1 MTYSN
6 SYSSDNTSDSTNTN
20 QTDQTT
26 SSENNVLNSESD
38 YLVNEEYA
46 IAEMA
51 VDMDEIVANVK
62 CLEPYIQQLARPA
75 VDEYDYDYVNHEAP
89 QFEECPETNYA
100 YRQGWNYVDY
110 QPDDDFHG
118 NIASSVLTVRAVPC
132 GPPTTNMGG
141 ELYNPGRI
149 QRLPNQTTSYK
160 TMEPKRFLW
169 VHPWLEKGESDQ
181 DIISV
186 QLGGETSISLYH
198 SYKHWQ
204 SGPVQNGP
212 ADEKTYYNAGLE
224 TMPGGEA
231 SRASNYPTDVLWKT
245 KNGDKRWVFS
255 IGNSRGKE
263 DLAGYDDEKT
273 EGLEY
278 GAIGVHGWFGNL
290 FNNGVKTK
298 SNAGIKFLYLMGR
311 MCTSGDEI
319 KANIEAFTEWIDS
332 INMGFSAT
340 IPEFEYETPPEL
352 HDIKNWT
359 SDAQGLGIS
368 NKDKPKLISLI
379 KYFQKLVDDVKE
391 IVTNNVDDDW
401 DFGACIDRG
410 VFDVTD
416 SRIIKNN
423 QANKT
428 FIDILCELVSEKSY
442 VNIGK
447 RKSEYEYPIDGST
460 FTERLNSEN
469 LSHTDF
475 FNYFFT
481 RKLVANHEL
490 AQQIRFDF
498 DIKKIGL
505 YENGMIGEDEIEKE
519 LFVLDALGQGNV
531 KNFTYRDNILGV
543 EYQDGFVSNLNY
555 FRNKTDGF
563 CEACERYGGQIT
575 AEGNKIYCYDSVKE
589 EIIKIYTGDVII
601 HDPWTIEE
609 DDIILHRPEALFDYV
624 IDSEDDNVGSYALG
638 IKDFPEIEGNTLQAE
653 GPHIKVPYSRKPSN
667 KLYSKWRGLWC
678 CPTTSAA
685 APPPWAMY
693 RRNTGNKIHTYGP
706 LTEEEADNI
715 FYMFAG
721 PKDASK
727 KNPRQDYGFTVW
739 WAESYNAPDTNWGQ
753 NTKIYPPEAN
763 MGSGGSGK
771 NKGWSQFG
779 LGPIR
784 AGSGGAKVRK
794 IFFRVA
800 FWQWVGGRGSKSR
813 GPKVLDS
820 HYPPTNPNYPGHKPG
835 AASPEGVWMDCIMQP
850 ATDYSPYDDPENF
863 PPEADESNP
872 VGPAYGTEEIDVTEL
887 SVTYYTKPLN
897 TESVTVNK
905 WYEVTHLDNALL
917 HKDLKDKKVP
927 ILSLLFMKD
936 INAVNGP
943 TIETDDFIIGAIMPP
958 GTKRYVYA
966 PYENLL
972 FLATESGR
980 TQFEWSPDGET
991 WASLKQVRDSTIKI
1005 GPGYWG
1011 KPSHNMWDP
1020 YFQSPLHSWHPDN
1033 YEMDPRNKFIV
1044 AGRRYRIKPIRTASF
1059 ETKED
1064 YEVVFAKYSDALF
1077 PYSWQGN
1084 ESYEELFMSVGELRK
1099 DSEGFSFV
1107 APSNVM
1113 MFGAFNTIRRK
1124 QDWSVLGEE
1133 VQILIEEEVGINDNE
1148 RGPAYWAFDT
1158 ARNSLGSNGYVD
1170 FWDNYWYKPFNH
1182 YNKFVSN
1189 DKKVK
1194 RGETYKI
1201 SLPATAPYAYRIIWA
1216 KSEASTDTSWQKET
1230 KIINGNVDRNYPFI
1244 YSDDVIYPGAE
1255 PREVE
1260 ALSDYMILGAM
1271 RIDNNIEV
1279 GGDKYDWSI
1288 KGMPALLDFN
1298 VEVYDPNAEIEHGP
1312 SYWMNANK
1320 GMFNTNLYQQ
1330 PINSVTDDE
1339 FIDPDTNGLI
1349 RRMVRGEKYKIRTTG
1364 ATPEGYE
1371 YVGVWIDKDGA
1382 LDTYLV
1388 DRDLDLKAGD
1398 NNWVY
1403 FRAQTERLCFGAYVN
1418 GGRTEEDWSPDGEP
1432 MFVEVMED
1440 DRPPIGIEGTQYWT
1454 DVGGPEENRH
1464 WVLKSAHWNDPL
1476 KQTKFQGQNT
1486 LKPNTTYEITIID
1499 DPQNRDYEHKVWLGE
1514 YPNSLNTERDSTYL
1528 SGPKLKKGETKTFKT
1543 DDINVTLIIG
1553 AFETNRELTDWSPD
1567 GEPVYINLEELPPLD
1582 EEDTFERGPVYYAN
1596 DTCDNVV
1603 TLENKFA
1610 YFNPERVYDE
1620 TTTDTPENIGKRHT
1634 KAINTVGTGFDDHPT
1649 VKAGQ
1654 RYRVTPVIPN
1664 GVDPYPLFHADDLP
1678 YHTRMW
1684 WGIGPN
1690 ALNPEKSEFIYW
1702 AAGRAIIS
1710 KVSYVDFIA
1719 ATDDLVLGA
1728 FNLPNTGNEI
1738 SPEFAPR
1745 DFYEWSPYGEPTHY
1759 TIEVLPEVPV
1769 SGPLYHQ
1776 SSKNTLPSIG
1786 DAHFYGPINTVKVVY
1801 EKKYQIRKEKK
1812 KKNGVV
1818 EYQIW
1823 YVKDE
1828 KNDNYNDSKYRK
1840 DNGIEIPI
1848 DPLYPDD
1855 LFVPGENGV
1864 VDDGQFYVRGPV
1876 LDKNTDTQL
1885 FELPKGYSRIFFGE
1899 VSRRSITDFSRDG
1912 EPFDM
1917 GPNTINEGP
1926 RDPEFP
1932 DPGDP
1937 TKPGTGDPPI
1947 IIEEYVPNPDIH
1959 GPTYWGENESV
1970 SGPSFANP
1978 HFTDPLNYVAV
1989 EGGRT
1994 YEVTK
1999 TSNDSLDLYNVTIYS
2014 FDRNIVPS
2022 PLVPKNNK
2030 NKINQRFKKLGTFNK
2045 NTTRLPI
2052 DIPEDHNSVIYSAI
2066 NIKSGHP
2073 SETGG
2078 IEAWSTFGEPE
2089 RVKLDPIAEFKGPVL
2104 WADSNNLTEVF
2115 AKGFP
2120 KFDLASKW
2128 SEKFYP
2134 KIISANTDYVIK
2146 VTESLDFDIDV
2157 FMYKDNKGNKAATA
2171 EKRFYTKVL
2180 TIPKTSRL
2188 NEEFYVNSG
2197 NNLHIMYGAY
2207 NIKPNST
2214 KPGVEKDL
2222 AFWSP
2227 KGIPA
2232 PLTVSIRKWHS
2243 GPGYPADSKEAG
2255 KWKPDWTNSRWNFP
2269 YPSPMTPKGE
2279 TTFSKNRSYEFKI
2292 TSRLEYNYQLWWSN
2306 SKYPDRSNTTNGGN
2320 LIIAGQSRR
2329 KFDRTAHGKYAY
2341 FAIVNKTGSGNN
2353 LGPLT
2358 DWSPKGTPCPFKANK
2373 NKVEKPDGKPPKP
2386 KPWWYYL
2393 LLALLLAMLIT
2404 WLIYASAA
2412 PLDVLIEMNE
2422 ELEHNQYPIRR
2433 WKVKTDEDGEEIGYN
2448 YPNPTA
2454 IDSTAW
2460 MDGLDSRPLFIN
2472 YTADIMVRAWAKLMR
2487 IRHNGYMIH
2496 GTSRS
2501 STNTS
2506 SDWHDKHKLEFFNLT
2521 PNYGIGYLRMY
2532 NSNMNKVLRLY
2543 NPDFPDSE
2551 RTNNINRFNPYNG
2564 KGVQYV
2570 ILDTRKSK
2578 TRNSRD
2584 WRDEYKWFEPSLS
2597 YCHTTADNAVVKT
2610 MGDVAYKLG
2619 STLKSDLTKR
2629 VHPTGKI
2636 GDAPG
2641 PTINNIFTKH
2651 GSGFTISHSYSGDT
2665 SSHGYHW
2672 EICNADMMHKWPN
2685 LDVLPYIYPKIE
2697 FDLIHVSG
2705 SSDQW
2710 QFVRF
2715 DLNLYEFDDVTNT
2728 SIKKRTAIQLY
2739 PINSSYVMRDTFE
2752 NGKPSSHKLGQIKD
2766 GVHQFTLVSDSPIL
2780 QGQCFASLSM
2790 AVWIGGGGNKYIRI
2804 ANLRADGSFDPYN

>member
-6 SYSSDNTSDSTNTN
+6 SYNSDNTSDSTNTN

-26 SSENNVLNSESD
+26 SSEDNVLNSESD
-38 YLVNEEYA
+38 YLVNEEYT

-62 CLEPYIQQLARPA
+62 CLEPYINQLVKPA
-75 VDEYDYDYVNHEAP
+75 VDEYDYDYINEEGP

-100 YRQGWNYVDY
+100 YRQGWNYADY

-132 GPPTTNMGG
+132 GPPITNMGG
-141 ELYNPGRI
+141 ELYNPGRV
-149 QRLPNQTTSYK
+149 QRLPNQTNSYL

-169 VHPWLEKGESDQ
+169 VHPWLEKGESSE
-181 DIISV
+181 DIISN
-186 QLGGETSISLYH
+186 QIGETSISLYH
-198 SYKHWQ
+198 SYKNWQ

-212 ADEKTYYNAGLE
+212 ADEETNYNAGLE

-231 SRASNYPTDVLWKT
+231 SRVSNYPTDVLWKT

-278 GAIGVHGWFGNL
+278 GAIGVHGWLGNL

-319 KANIEAFTEWIDS
+319 KANIDAFTEWIDS
-332 INMGFSAT
+332 INLGFSAT

-359 SDAQGLGIS
+359 SDAKGLGIS

-416 SRIIKNN
+416 RRIIKNN

-447 RKSEYEYPIDGST
+447 RKSEYEYPISGST

-481 RKLVANHEL
+481 RKLIANHEL

-505 YENGMIGEDEIEKE
+505 YENGMIGEDQIEKE

-543 EYQDGFVSNLNY
+543 EYQNGFVSNLHY
-555 FRNKTDGF
+555 FRDKTDGF

-589 EIIKIYTGDVII
+589 EIIKTYTGDVII

-609 DDIILHRPEALFDYV
+609 DEIVLHRPEALFDYV
-624 IDSEDDNVGSYALG
+624 FNQEEIVPFGQLWDYDD
-638 IKDFPEIEGNTLQAE
+638 IPENSLPPEEGQY
-653 GPHIKVPYSRKPSN
+653 KVRYLKQPSN
-667 KLYSKWRGLWC
+667 TKLYNKWRGLWC
-678 CPTTSAA
+678 CPTTSAV

-693 RRNTGNKIHTYGP
+693 RKNPGNKLHTYGP
-706 LTEEEADNI
+706 LTQEEADKI

-727 KNPRQDYGFTVW
+727 KTPRQDYGITVW
-739 WAESYNAPDTNWGQ
+739 WAEKHNAPDNEWGQ

-763 MGSGGSGK
+763 MGAGGTGK
-771 NKGWSQFG
+771 NKGWSQFS
-779 LGPIR
+779 LAPIR
-784 AGSGGAKVRK
+784 SYGAGGSK
-794 IFFRVA
+794 IKKLYFRVA
-800 FWQWVGGRGSKSR
+800 FWQWVGGRGNKAK
-813 GPKVLDS
+813 GPKVKPEF
-820 HYPPTNPNYPGHKPG
+820 YPPSSPNYPGHIPE
-835 AASPEGVWMDCIMQP
+835 AESPHGVWMDCIMQP
-850 ATDYSPYDDPENF
+850 ATPYSPYEDPENF
-863 PPEADESNP
+863 PDDEETTP
-872 VGPAYGTEEIDVTEL
+872 VGPTYGTQEIDVNEL
-887 SVTYYTKPLN
+887 SGTYYTRQLNSESVTYN
-897 TESVTVNK
+897 R
-905 WYEVTHLDNALL
+905 WYEITSLDKALL
-917 HKDLKDKKVP
+917 HKDLQDKKIP
-927 ILSLLFMKD
+927 LLSLFFVNNPNALSATN
-936 INAVNGP
+936 IN
-943 TIETDDFIIGAIMPP
+943 DSDFTIGAIIPP
-958 GTKRYVYA
+958 GTKRYVKA
-966 PYENLL
+966 QTEQLI
-972 FLATESGR
+972 FLATDSDR
-980 TQFEWSPDGET
+980 TQSEWSVDGEE
-991 WASLKQVRDSTIKI
+991 WASLKEVRASTIKI

-1011 KPSHNMWDP
+1011 KPSHNMWDG
-1020 YFQSPLHSWHPDN
+1020 YFQAPLNSWHPDN
-1033 YEMDPRNKFIV
+1033 YNMDPRNKFIV
-1044 AGRRYRIKPIRTASF
+1044 AGKRYKIQPIQTADF
-1059 ETKED
+1059 KTTND
-1064 YEVVFAKYSDALF
+1064 YEVVFVKDRNALN
-1077 PYSWQGN
+1077 PYSYEGN
-1084 ESYEELFMSVGELRK
+1084 ESYEDLFMSVGQLRA
-1099 DSEGFSFV
+1099 DGSGFSFV
-1107 APSNVM
+1107 APSNTM
-1113 MFGAFNTIRRK
+1113 MFGAYNTIKRK
-1124 QDWSVLGEE
+1124 NDWSVLGEE
-1133 VQILIEEEVGINDNE
+1133 VQILIEEEVGVNDNE
-1148 RGPAYWAFDT
+1148 NGPAYWAFGT
-1158 ARNSLGSNGYVD
+1158 SRNTLGSQGYVD

-1182 YNKFVSN
+1182 YNKFVDN

-1194 RGETYKI
+1194 RGNTYKI
-1201 SLPATAPYAYRIIWA
+1201 SLPATSPYAYRIIWA
-1216 KSEASTDTSWQKET
+1216 KNEASTDTSWKKET
-1230 KIINGNVDRNYPFI
+1230 HILNGNTNRDYPFI
-1244 YSDDVIYPGAE
+1244 YTDHVIYPGE
-1255 PREVE
+1255 DPVVVE
-1260 ALSDYMILGAM
+1260 AQSDFMILGAM
-1271 RIDNNIEV
+1271 RVDNNIPV
-1279 GGDKYDWSI
+1279 GGDKFDWSI
-1288 KGMPALLDFN
+1288 KGMPTIVDFN
-1298 VEVYDPNAEIEHGP
+1298 VEEFDPDAEILHGP
-1312 SYWMNANK
+1312 SYWMNTNK
-1320 GMFNTNLYQQ
+1320 DMFNVNSYDQ

-1339 FIDPDTNGLI
+1339 FIDPSVDGLI

-1364 ATPEGYE
+1364 DTPAGYE
-1371 YVGVWIDKDGA
+1371 YLGVWIDKEGA
-1382 LDTYLV
+1382 NYSYEKDDELV
-1388 DRDLDLKAGD
+1388 VKAG
-1398 NNWVY
+1398 NNEWVY
-1403 FRAQTERLCFGAYVN
+1403 FRAKTERLCFGAYDN
-1418 GGRTEEDWSPDGEP
+1418 GGRTQEDWSKDGEP

-1454 DVGGPEENRH
+1454 DVGGPEEDRH
-1464 WVLKSAHWNDPL
+1464 YPLKSSHWNDPI
-1476 KQTKFQGQNT
+1476 KQTKFENQNT
-1486 LKPNTTYEITIID
+1486 LKPKTTYEITIID
-1499 DPQNRDYEHKVWLGE
+1499 DPQNKDYTHKIWLGE
-1514 YPNSLNTERDSTYL
+1514 YPNSLNPDVNSSYL

-1553 AFETNRELTDWSPD
+1553 AFDTNRDISSWD
-1567 GEPVYINLEELPPLD
+1567 VNGEPVFINLEELPPTD
-1582 EEDTFERGPVYYAN
+1582 EDDEFERGSVYFGNSVN
-1596 DTCDNVV
+1596 DNISP
-1603 TLENKFA
+1603 LEDKFA
-1610 YFNPERVYDE
+1610 YFNPERTYKE
-1620 TTTDTPENIGKRHT
+1620 IENPDKVGERHT
-1634 KAINTVGTGFDDHPT
+1634 RAINPVGTGYDTHPAIKT
-1649 VKAGQ
+1649 GQ
-1654 RYRVTPVIPN
+1654 RYRVTPVIPE
-1664 GVDPYPLFHADDLP
+1664 GTEPYPTYHADELP

-1684 WGIGPN
+1684 WATRIN
-1690 ALNPEKSEFIYW
+1690 ALNPEISQFADW
-1702 AAGRAIIS
+1702 APGRAILS
-1710 KVSYVDFIA
+1710 KVKYVDFIA
-1719 ATDDLVLGA
+1719 PYDDLVLGA
-1728 FNLPNTGNEI
+1728 FNLPNSGNEFD
-1738 SPEFAPR
+1738 PNTAR
-1745 DFYEWSPYGEPTHY
+1745 LFYEWSPFGEPTHY
-1759 TIEVLPEVPV
+1759 TIEALPEVPK

-1776 SSKNTLPSIG
+1776 AVKNKLPSIG
-1786 DAHFYGPINTVKVVY
+1786 DEHFYGPINTIQVVSQ
-1801 EKKYQIRKEKK
+1801 KKYSIKK
-1812 KKNGVV
+1812 DDSYINGRV
-1818 EYQIW
+1818 EFQLW
-1823 YVKDE
+1823 YVRDYE
-1828 KNDNYNDSKYRK
+1828 SNSHQRSNYRNA
-1840 DNGIEIPI
+1840 NGINIPI
-1848 DPLYPDD
+1848 DPLHPDD
-1855 LFVPGENGV
+1855 LFVPGSDDV
-1864 VDDGQFYVRGPV
+1864 VDDGDFYMMGP
-1876 LDKNTDTQL
+1876 LLTKNSTEQI
-1885 FELPKGYSRIFFGE
+1885 FELPRGYSRIFIGE
-1899 VSRRSITDFSRDG
+1899 VSSRSITDFSRDG

-1917 GPNTINEGP
+1917 GPDTINEGGGH
-1926 RDPEFP
+1926 PEFP
-1932 DPGDP
+1932 NPNNP
-1937 TKPGTGDPPI
+1937 NNPGTGQPPI
-1947 IIEEYVPNPDIH
+1947 TIGEWIPDPNVN
-1959 GPTYWGENESV
+1959 GPTYWGANELV
-1970 SGPSFANP
+1970 SGPSFANT

-1989 EGGRT
+1989 EGGRS
-1994 YEVTK
+1994 YDVEKV
-1999 TSNDSLDLYNVTIYS
+1999 SNDSLNLYNVSIYS

-2022 PLVPKNNK
+2022 PLVPSNNK
-2030 NKINQRFKKLGTFNK
+2030 NKVNQRFTKIGTFNK
-2045 NTTRLPI
+2045 STTRLRI
-2052 DIPEDHNSVIYSAI
+2052 DIPDNHNSIIYSAI
-2066 NIKSGHP
+2066 NIDNAHP
-2073 SETGG
+2073 SSEGG
-2078 IEAWSTFGEPE
+2078 VVTWSTFGEPE
-2089 RVKLDPIAEFKGPVL
+2089 RVKLNTVQEFKGPVL
-2104 WADSNNLTEVF
+2104 WADSSNVTEVF

-2157 FMYKDNKGNKAATA
+2157 FMYKDNKANKAATA

-2180 TIPKTSRL
+2180 TIPKTSPL
-2188 NEEFYVNSG
+2188 NKEFYVNSG
-2197 NNLHIMYGAY
+2197 DNLHIMYGAY
-2207 NIKPNST
+2207 NIKNNSA

-2222 AFWSP
+2222 EFWSP

-2232 PLTVSIRKWHS
+2232 PLTVSVRRWHS
-2243 GPGYPADSKEAG
+2243 GPGYPADSKEGG

-2279 TTFSKNRSYEFKI
+2279 ATFSKGRSYEFKI
-2292 TSRLEYNYQLWWSN
+2292 TSKLQYNYQLWWSN
-2306 SKYPDRSNTTNGGN
+2306 SKYPDRSNTSSGGN
-2320 LIIAGQSRR
+2320 LIVAGQTRR
-2329 KFDRTAHGKYAY
+2329 KFDKTAQGKYAY
-2341 FAIVNKTGSGNN
+2341 FAIVAKTGSGNN

-2358 DWSPKGTPCPFKANK
+2358 DWSPKGTPCPFKATK
-2373 NKVEKPDGKPPKP
+2373 NKVEKPDGKPPTP

-2393 LLALLLAMLIT
+2393 LLALLLALLIT

-2412 PLDVLIEMNE
+2412 PLDVLIEMND
-2422 ELEHNQYPIRR
+2422 ELDHNQYPIRR

-2448 YPNPTA
+2448 YPNPTP
-2454 IDSTAW
+2454 IESTAW

-2506 SDWHDKHKLEFFNLT
+2506 SDWHNKHKLEFFNLT

-2532 NSNMNKVLRLY
+2532 NSKMNKVLRLY
-2543 NPDFPDSE
+2543 NPDFPDEE
-2551 RTNNINRFNPYNG
+2551 RTFNINRFNPYNG
-2564 KGVQYV
+2564 QGVQYV
-2570 ILDTRKSK
+2570 ILDTRKSI

-2629 VHPTGKI
+2629 VHPSGKI
-2636 GDAPG
+2636 GDAAG
-2641 PTINNIFTKH
+2641 PTINNIFTNQ
-2651 GSGFTISHSYSGDT
+2651 GSGFTITHNYSGDT

-2697 FDLIHVSG
+2697 FDLKHVSG

-2728 SIKKRTAIQLY
+2728 AIKKRTSIQLY
-2739 PINSSYVMRDTFE
+2739 PINTSYVMRDTFE
-2752 NGKPSSHKLGQIKD
+2752 NGKPSSHKLGQFNGGTK
-2766 GVHQFTLVSDSPIL
+2766 HFTLVSDSPIL
-2780 QGQCFASLSM
+2780 QGQCFASFSM
-2790 AVWIGGGGNKYIRI
+2790 AVWIGGGGTKYIRI
-2804 ANLRADGSFDPYN
+2804 ANLKADGSFDPYN